1 MNIHKTHS
9 KKDIISILQSI
20 NIIVDHKLS
29 KREIIELIPKKIND
43 AEYSKSIPHLTAL
56 KDLFI
61 TPSVKKR
68 LSVEKKNL
76 VMIKAKKLINFTNNN
91 FNLNEDSYSD
101 PHEVYQDALYI
112 HPYGDIPTVRRALR
126 LYNTYTLKIGH
137 VNPVISLDI
146 QHTLLEKEKI
156 KDMKT
161 PKFGKRKGNFLLKF
175 N

>member
-29 KREIIELIPKKIND
+29 KREIIELIPKTIHD
-43 AEYSKSIPHLTAL
+43 AEYTKSIPHLTAL

-61 TPSVKKR
+61 TSSLKKR

-76 VMIKAKKLINFTNNN
+76 VMIKAKKLINFGNNN
-91 FNLNEDSYSD
+91 YSLNELSYSN
-101 PHEVYQDALYI
+101 PNEVYQDALYI

-126 LYNTYTLKIGH
+126 LYNAFTLKMGH

-146 QHTLLEKEKI
+146 QHTLYEKEKI
-156 KDMKT
+156 KEMKN
-161 PKFGKRKGNFLLKF
+161 PKFGKKKGNFILEF